1 MTWQNSTVLSGD
13 VVKEVSQLKR
23 KVDGEILVYAS
34 YQLVRTLIEHDLAD
48 QLRLVVYP
56 VVLGAGV
63 RLFDQIGDKKPMRLV
78 DLRTVGGGLV
88 FYTYDF
94 GANA

>member
-1 MTWQNSTVLSGD
+1 M
-13 VVKEVSQLKR
+13 VKEVSQLKR

-94 GANA
+94 GRNA

>member
-1 MTWQNSTVLSGD
+1 
-13 VVKEVSQLKR
+13 
-23 KVDGEILVYAS
+23 
-34 YQLVRTLIEHDLAD
+34 VRTLIEHDLAD
-48 QLRLVVYP
+48 QLRLAVYP

-78 DLRTVGGGLV
+78 DLRAVGDGLV

-94 GANA
+94 GGNA

>member
-1 MTWQNSTVLSGD
+1 
-13 VVKEVSQLKR
+13 
-23 KVDGEILVYAS
+23 
-34 YQLVRTLIEHDLAD
+34 VRTLIEHDLAD

-63 RLFDQIGDKKPMRLV
+63 RLFDQLGDKKPMRLV

-94 GANA
+94 GGNA

>member
-1 MTWQNSTVLSGD
+1 

-94 GANA
+94 GRNA